1 MALAYISLACGLL
14 LACPAYAQQAPR
26 SPAPSR
32 SGSPPAA
39 APQPTEPPPAI
50 YEPQIMKLAE
60 ILGALTYLT
69 EICRPDGQPP
79 NAETEGDIWR
89 KRMRELIEA
98 EAQTQGQKDRYAG
111 AFNRGVSGYKVTYR
125 NCTPSGQAAV
135 EGLLKEGAR
144 TAQELSNRFGS

>member
-1 MALAYISLACGLL
+1 
-14 LACPAYAQQAPR
+14 
-26 SPAPSR
+26 
-32 SGSPPAA
+32 
-39 APQPTEPPPAI
+39 
-50 YEPQIMKLAE
+50 MKLAE

-69 EICRPDGQPP
+69 ELCRPDGQPA
-79 NAETEGDIWR
+79 NTEAEGDIWR

-98 EAQTQGQKDRYAG
+98 EAQTQSQKDRYAG